1 MFTRRQFLSS
11 GLLATAGLW
20 LGGGNLWG
28 APPRT
33 GEMTCVVKRGET
45 LSLIARRHGVTVAAL
60 QQRNRLQGDRIL
72 VGQKLVI
79 PGTTAAIPP
88 GLAPVIAATQKI
100 RVDAQRWRHIVLHH
114 SGIEDG
120 NARSYDAGHR
130 RRGMEYG
137 LAYHFVIGNGRDSRE
152 GEIEIG
158 PRWLKQLRGGHV
170 RNAAV
175 NDNGI
180 GICLVGNFEKRR
192 PSAKQLAAAYDLVD
206 YLRDGLVA
214 PGHKVTVHRWVD
226 RSHTVCPGKNFPF
239 ADLKRRYQ
247 IA

>member
-1 MFTRRQFLSS
+1 MFTRRHFICS

-20 LGGGNLWG
+20 LGGDLLG
-28 APPRT
+28 APLT
-33 GEMTCVVKRGET
+33 AGETTYTVKRGDT
-45 LSLIARRHGVTVAAL
+45 LSVIARRHGVTVATL
-60 QQRNRLQGDRIL
+60 QQRNRLKGDRIL

-79 PGTTAAIPP
+79 PGTAATVHP
-88 GLAPVIAATQKI
+88 GLAPVIAATKKL
-100 RVDAQRWRHIVLHH
+100 RVDARRWRHIVLHH

-120 NARSYDAGHR
+120 NARAYDAGHR

-158 PRWLKQLRGGHV
+158 PRWLKQQRGGHV
-170 RNAAV
+170 RSSAV
-175 NDNGI
+175 NENGI

-192 PSAKQLAAAYDLVD
+192 PSARQLAAAYSLVD
-206 YLRDGLVA
+206 YLRDGLVH

-226 RSHTVCPGKNFPF
+226 RNHTVCPGKNFPF

-247 IA
+247 IT